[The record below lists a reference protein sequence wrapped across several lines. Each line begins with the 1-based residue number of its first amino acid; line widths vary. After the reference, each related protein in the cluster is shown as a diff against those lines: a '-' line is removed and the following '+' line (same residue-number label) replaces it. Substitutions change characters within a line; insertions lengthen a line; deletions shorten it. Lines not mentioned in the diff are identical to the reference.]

1 MIDLAF
7 EPERTTRMSVASM
20 RATARPD
27 VPELLSR
34 ARDIATFVQ
43 ARARQTEA
51 DRRISDDVIEGVSS
65 KHPFVRVDWKELKEK
80 AGHELVQP
88 FQNDAQ
94 HLKDLLASVRN
105 LHFDIA
111 DLHLPVLEMT
121 QDRELTAQLVSGL
134 KLLRGTLDVK
144 LAQLRKGGAP
154 SYQH

>member
-1 MIDLAF
+1 MAFIRKRGNSYYLVHSVRKKGRVQQIHLACLG
-7 EPERTTRMSVASM
+7 R
-20 RATARPD
+20 RPH
-27 VPELLSR
+27 
-34 ARDIATFVQ
+34 
-43 ARARQTEA
+43 
-51 DRRISDDVIEGVSS
+51 ISEEIIEGVSS

-94 HLKDLLASVRN
+94 YLKDLLASVRN
-105 LHFDIA
+105 LHLDIA

-154 SYQH
+154 SYKQ